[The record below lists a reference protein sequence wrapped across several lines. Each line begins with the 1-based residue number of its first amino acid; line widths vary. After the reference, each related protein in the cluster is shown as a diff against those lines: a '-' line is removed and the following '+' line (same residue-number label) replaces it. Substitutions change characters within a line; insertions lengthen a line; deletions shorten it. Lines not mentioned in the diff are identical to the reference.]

1 MNLLV
6 QTLINSFIQI
16 LLFSL
21 IPFIWW
27 LITARKKMN
36 FFKWIGLKKISGSK
50 ENKTWL
56 WTAGAIVAFLVLS
69 VFMLMSVKGMET
81 ATSDFAGL
89 KLAAVPAVLVY
100 AILKTA
106 LPEEIVFRGFL
117 LKRISNKFGFTAG
130 NLIQSIL
137 FGLMHGVFFFSSAG
151 IVKAVLITLFTGSI
165 GWLMGYINE
174 KKADGSIVPG
184 WIIHAA
190 ANIFS
195 GLCSAFLLFA

>member
-16 LLFSL
+16 ILFSL
-21 IPFIWW
+21 IPFVWW
-27 LITARKKMN
+27 LITARKKMD

-89 KLAAVPAVLVY
+89 KLAAVPAVLIY

-117 LKRISNKFGFTAG
+117 LKRISNKFGFAAG

-137 FGLMHGVFFFSSAG
+137 FGLMHGVFFFSAAG

>member
-21 IPFIWW
+21 IPFVWW

-117 LKRISNKFGFTAG
+117 LKRISNKFGFAAG

-137 FGLMHGVFFFSSAG
+137 FGLMHGVFFFSAAG